1 MRMPSL
7 NAALGLAQM
16 KKIRLLI
23 KRKRDIFNKYHK
35 FFNKKNNEFFS
46 LYEENKSQKSNF
58 WLQALV
64 LKKKYRN
71 KTKKVKKN
79 FDKLNISTRLMW
91 KPISKID
98 YFKNY
103 PSLI

>member
-1 MRMPSL
+1 MSLATINNKKIQFIGSFALGYNMRMPSL

-23 KRKRDIFNKYHK
+23 KRKRDILINIINFLI
-35 FFNKKNNEFFS
+35 KNNEFFS

-71 KTKKVKKN
+71 KTKK
-79 FDKLNISTRLMW
+79 
-91 KPISKID
+91 
-98 YFKNY
+98 
-103 PSLI
+103 